1 MAHDSKAGLALTVQ
15 FLPSWNE
22 IDPLRAYIESCAR
35 NLTAALSERTGMV
48 AQELLENAVKYG
60 DPSTPIELRL
70 TMSPGRKTI
79 EIVVSNRAHPSRVS
93 LLQKEFDRIGAGSAK
108 DAFSTALQ
116 RLAKLPPGT
125 SMLGLARIAMEA
137 AILLKVERDVVTVE
151 ASIR

>member
-1 MAHDSKAGLALTVQ
+1 MAPDSKAGLALTVQ
-15 FLPSWNE
+15 FLPSWSE

-35 NLTAALSERTGMV
+35 NQTAALAERTGMV

-60 DPSTPIELRL
+60 DPGTLIELRL

-79 EIVVSNRAHPSRVS
+79 EIVVSNRAHPSRVA
-93 LLQKEFDRIGAGSAK
+93 LLQKEFERIAGSSAK
-108 DAFSTALQ
+108 DAFTTALQ
-116 RLAKLPPGT
+116 RLTKLPPGT

-137 AILLKVERDVVTVE
+137 AIRLKVERDVVTVE